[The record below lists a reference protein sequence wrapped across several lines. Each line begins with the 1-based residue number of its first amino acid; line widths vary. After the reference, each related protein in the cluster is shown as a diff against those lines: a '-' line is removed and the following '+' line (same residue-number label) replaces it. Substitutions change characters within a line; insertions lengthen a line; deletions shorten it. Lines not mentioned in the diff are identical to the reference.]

1 MFEYDSDSLKSIA
14 EAVIRR
20 AGDLGASACAVD
32 VSENVG
38 LDVNVRRR
46 RVETIEQT
54 RDKGMGVTVY
64 VGTRRGHASSSDFDL
79 GALGETVAAAYEIAR
94 YTAEDP
100 CAGLPEPDT
109 LAVAIPDL
117 DLFHLWDVDAERA
130 IAIAIEAETAAFDTS
145 PMVRNSD
152 GASVSV
158 GYGHFFSAN
167 SLGFAGGYE
176 FSRHSLAC
184 SPIARRGRSM
194 QRDDWYSA
202 HCNPQR
208 LADPAALGRYAAQRA
223 LSRLGARRISTRSAP
238 VLFESPLACGLLG
251 HFVQAVSGTS
261 LYRKASF
268 LVDSLGQQV
277 FAPHIDI
284 TEDPHRRGEPGSAPF
299 DAEGVATRKRAV
311 VEAGAV
317 AGYFLSTYSGRKL
330 GMPSTGSAGGSHG
343 LALTSRKTRPGDDL
357 AAMLRALGT
366 GLFVTEMMGQGV
378 NYLTG
383 DYSRGAS
390 GYWVENGVIAYPVEE
405 ITIAGNLRE
414 MFAAIEAVGA
424 DVIQRGNKRCGSV
437 LIGKMAIAGT

>member
-1 MFEYDSDSLKSIA
+1 MFEYDSASLKSIA

-20 AGDLGASACAVD
+20 AEDLGASACAVD

-100 CAGLPEPDT
+100 CAGLPDPDT
-109 LAVAIPDL
+109 LAVEIPDL

-130 IAIAIEAETAAFDTS
+130 IAIAIAAETAAFDVS
-145 PMVRNSD
+145 PLVRNSD

-184 SPIARRGRSM
+184 SPIAQRGRSM

-202 HCNPQR
+202 H
-208 LADPAALGRYAAQRA
+208 
-223 LSRLGARRISTRSAP
+223 
-238 VLFESPLACGLLG
+238 
-251 HFVQAVSGTS
+251 
-261 LYRKASF
+261 
-268 LVDSLGQQV
+268 
-277 FAPHIDI
+277 
-284 TEDPHRRGEPGSAPF
+284 
-299 DAEGVATRKRAV
+299 
-311 VEAGAV
+311 
-317 AGYFLSTYSGRKL
+317 
-330 GMPSTGSAGGSHG
+330 
-343 LALTSRKTRPGDDL
+343 
-357 AAMLRALGT
+357 
-366 GLFVTEMMGQGV
+366 
-378 NYLTG
+378 
-383 DYSRGAS
+383 
-390 GYWVENGVIAYPVEE
+390 
-405 ITIAGNLRE
+405 
-414 MFAAIEAVGA
+414 
-424 DVIQRGNKRCGSV
+424 
-437 LIGKMAIAGT
+437 